1 MCYIIWVRLN
11 YATTQHHPPPPT
23 SSQNISTTIFHHRPS
38 AKIYPPPSTSIHY
51 HPPSAKIYPPPSTTT
66 HRQQYENHCESYK
79 KLASRSRP
87 VLFTYFFSYTYT
99 LRFCWE
105 IKSCCHR
112 WFPQQTRPQIA
123 VQSYILRDCSSV
135 RISFNMI
142 NNRHT
147 LPIV

>member
-1 MCYIIWVRLN
+1 MPPP
-11 YATTQHHPPPPT
+11 TTIHHHPPA
-23 SSQNISTTIFHHRPS
+23 
-38 AKIYPPPSTSIHY
+38 AKIYPPPSSTTHHQSKYTH
-51 HPPSAKIYPPPSTTT
+51 HHPPPSTTT
-66 HRQQYENHCESYK
+66 HHQPKYIHHHPPPPIGNKNTVFLYENHCDSYK
-79 KLASRSRP
+79 KLASWSRP

-112 WFPQQTRPQIA
+112 WFPQQTRPQIT

>member
-1 MCYIIWVRLN
+1 MCCILWVRLN
-11 YATTQHHPPPPT
+11 YATTHQQPKYIHHHLSPPT
-23 SSQNISTTIFHHRPS
+23 ISQNIPTTIHLRPLPPTISQNISTTIHH
-38 AKIYPPPSTSIHY
+38 H
-51 HPPSAKIYPPPSTTT
+51 PSTTKI
-66 HRQQYENHCESYK
+66 QSFLYENHCESYK
-79 KLASRSRP
+79 KLASRSRA

-112 WFPQQTRPQIA
+112 WLPQQTRPQIT